1 MIARCVTGMSPAA
14 DCFLQR
20 EDDTCAGNIIHPPM
34 KNTLLRILAATT
46 LLSAAAS
53 AETKITVKGSDT
65 MVILAQKW
73 AETYMAANKDV
84 TIQVTGGG
92 TGTGFA
98 ALQNKTTDLCNA
110 SRPIKSEE
118 VLNCIKAFKKK
129 PSEHAVALDGISVYV
144 SESNPMKEL
153 SVAQLESIFTGKVT
167 NWKDV
172 GGPDAPITV
181 YSRENSSGTYEF
193 FKEHVLKK
201 KDFVASAQTM
211 PGTAAV
217 LQAVAKDKNGI
228 GYGGAAY
235 GAGAKHLLVKK
246 DDSSPGVEPSEATVQ
261 SGEYPI
267 SRSLYIYVNPS
278 LEQGEIAK
286 YLAWLKSDEGQAVVK
301 GVGYFPLKK

>member
-1 MIARCVTGMSPAA
+1 M
-14 DCFLQR
+14 
-20 EDDTCAGNIIHPPM
+20 
-34 KNTLLRILAATT
+34 LAAFAA
-46 LLSAAAS
+46 LGFLSSLAA

-73 AETYMAANKDV
+73 AETYMAANKGT

-110 SRPIKSEE
+110 SRPIKSPGE
-118 VLNCIKAFKKK
+118 VLGCIRAFGKK
-129 PSEHAVALDGISVYV
+129 PVEYKVALDGLAVYV
-144 SESNPMKEL
+144 SADNPVTEL
-153 SVAQLESIFTGKVT
+153 TLSQVSDIFLGKIR

-172 GGPDAPITV
+172 GGKDAPITL

-193 FKEHVLKK
+193 FKDHVLNKQ
-201 KDFVASAQTM
+201 DFDATAQTM

-235 GAGAKHLLVKK
+235 GAGAKHLLIKK
-246 DDSSPGVEPSEATVQ
+246 DAESPGVEPTEKTVQ

-267 SRSLYIYVNPS
+267 ARHLFIYVNPA
-278 LEQGEIAK
+278 LDKDGLNA
-286 YLAWLKSDEGQAVVK
+286 YLKWIISDEGQKVVK
-301 GVGYFPLKK
+301 DVGYFPLPKSGA